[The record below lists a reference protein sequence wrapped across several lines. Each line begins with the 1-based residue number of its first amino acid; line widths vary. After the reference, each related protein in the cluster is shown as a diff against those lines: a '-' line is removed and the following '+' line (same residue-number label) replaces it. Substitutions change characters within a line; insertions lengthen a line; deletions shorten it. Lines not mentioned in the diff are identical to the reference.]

1 MVYFKVVGH
10 LKDRY
15 LNGTLWEIY
24 QSRKYSEFLLH
35 LKLIKCFTLILMIC
49 NHFVGKIDN
58 QCYNDAYNW
67 RGDMHFL
74 RELLQRRIPL

>member
-1 MVYFKVVGH
+1 MGPYGRFINPENIH
-10 LKDRY
+10 
-15 LNGTLWEIY
+15 N
-24 QSRKYSEFLLH
+24 FLLH

-58 QCYNDAYNW
+58 QGYNDAYNW
-67 RGDMHFL
+67 RGDVRFL